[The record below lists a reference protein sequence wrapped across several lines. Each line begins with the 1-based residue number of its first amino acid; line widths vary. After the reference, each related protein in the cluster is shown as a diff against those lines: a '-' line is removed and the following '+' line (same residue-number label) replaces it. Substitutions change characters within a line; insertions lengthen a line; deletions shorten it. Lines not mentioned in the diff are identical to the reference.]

1 MCTCQLTRP
10 PLTLAACG
18 TPSSGEAFPSATVFV
33 LTTQVQ
39 CCGYPEQSSC
49 EHAANVRS
57 NALPS
62 CLPFFSLHLLTVG
75 IVIERTLAALA
86 QAGFRS
92 LILE

>member
-1 MCTCQLTRP
+1 MCTCRLTRP

-18 TPSSGEAFPSATVFV
+18 TPSSGETFPTATAFV

-39 CCGYPEQSSC
+39 CCRYPEQSSC

-62 CLPFFSLHLLTVG
+62 CLPSFSLYLLTEHCHQEITG
-75 IVIERTLAALA
+75 GSCTGWCWEPD
-86 QAGFRS
+86 S
-92 LILE
+92 